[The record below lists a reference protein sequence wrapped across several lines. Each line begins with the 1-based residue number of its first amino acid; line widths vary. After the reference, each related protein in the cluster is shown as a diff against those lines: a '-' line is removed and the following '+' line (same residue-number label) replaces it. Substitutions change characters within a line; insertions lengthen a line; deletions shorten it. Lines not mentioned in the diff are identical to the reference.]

1 MSLNNLSLIKLKKHN
16 QEELYKSIED
26 KLNIINPQ
34 SYMPIFN
41 TRVEI
46 KNNNFSKGLFILNS
60 KNIFLNVNEVYDSD
74 YKITE
79 LLQGKINVNLINKNI
94 YSQSNSYDSYKNYI
108 VNKDIFIKSNPI
120 LDVLKYMEGK
130 YKTNLEIPSIFSFKT
145 NNKINNINNNAY
157 IEVICCYYLNLLN
170 EKKMTSLFPEF
181 YGAFN
186 GISKSYMHDISEDYE
201 YIKNNDW
208 YEKNIN
214 NLFEIIKND
223 NLSDFDELTF
233 DNLEKLNYK
242 NVNNNFEINN
252 IDNLSFDDI
261 ELDELEQ
268 INYNESK
275 EKQIRG
281 EDNCEEQEEDC
292 EEQEEDCEEQEEDC
306 EDENCEEQEE
316 DQDEN
321 YEEQEEDENCE
332 EEDEN
337 CEEEDENYEDEDC
350 KEQKE
355 DEKDE
360 NCEEQKEDEDEE
372 EDCKEQKEDEDEKC
386 EEQKEYENC
395 EEILIESI
403 SSSSISSS
411 SSSSTSSSTSS
422 SSISLN
428 SYMSNGSCIISE
440 TFAKLKSIP
449 IQILGVEL
457 MDNTLT
463 DLIKN
468 DLDKEEWRSILF
480 QICFGLSVAQKHLNF
495 IHNDLHTDNVMFKK
509 IEEEYKYFLYQNIY
523 YRIPTFKKETKIID
537 FARGIIKIGNKT
549 YVSDV
554 FKKDGDAG
562 GQYDY
567 VNSGCCFKKN
577 KNYNMNFD
585 LARLGTTIINYLDDK
600 EITKFVHEWTIGKNG
615 EDFTELNDDFSLY
628 VEISKYANNA
638 LPKNQI
644 NKGFFKQYQIKKDEI
659 PLNQHIYVY

>member
-281 EDNCEEQEEDC
+281 EDNCEEQKEDEDENC
-292 EEQEEDCEEQEEDC
+292 EEQKEDEDENCEEQK

-321 YEEQEEDENCE
+321 CEEQEEDQ
-332 EEDEN
+332 DEN
-337 CEEEDENYEDEDC
+337 CE
-350 KEQKE
+350 
-355 DEKDE
+355 
-360 NCEEQKEDEDEE
+360 
-372 EDCKEQKEDEDEKC
+372 EQKEDEDEKC